1 MLDSMKTMLSPLV
14 VLALAAH
21 APPAEAFTAIN
32 QIEVNPLP
40 QADTFEVIQSRGAGP
55 REFWCAAADYA
66 KRRLDAGAGQRIV
79 LDEPRHGSETRQG
92 RTAVT
97 FRLAPK
103 GTRPESTGGV
113 SITVRRPGEA
123 YSVFFA
129 YGFCGDYIEFI
140 P

>member
-1 MLDSMKTMLSPLV
+1 MVVGMKPTIACFAA
-14 VLALAAH
+14 LALAAH
-21 APPAEAFTAIN
+21 APPAAAFTAIN
-32 QIEVNPLP
+32 QLEVNALP

-55 REFWCAAADYA
+55 RQFWCAAADYA
-66 KRRLDAGAGQRIV
+66 KRALGAGAGQRIV
-79 LDEPRHGSETRQG
+79 LDEPRHSSQTRQG

-113 SITVRRPGEA
+113 SITLRRPGEA

-129 YGFCGDYIEFI
+129 YGFCDEFIEFI